1 MLDRT
6 AATSFLSELY
16 ADSVSPE
23 SQIVIWANA
32 NLPNRWCSTIEEAVE
47 VLALDEY
54 NDRSYFGLALQDP
67 ARALQFAAK
76 QGDKTDLGLRRGY
89 AQSAAAWPGVGLDI
103 DVRGEGKSKPYPPT
117 MDDALWLIDQAP
129 IKPSIL
135 VDTGGGLHAYW
146 LFDEP
151 EPITDSASLERV
163 RRVSYG
169 FYLLLLEAA
178 RSRDWTID
186 NTSDLAR
193 VLRVPGTCNTKYP
206 GPPKVEVTKDTG
218 ARYDMDALEIF
229 IPKDLKAPAGDAGS
243 EADVAFTIDE
253 DAVPQLRMI
262 DMACDL
268 DAKFSQTWLA
278 KRKDLD
284 SQSEYDM
291 SIASMGVGFGWT
303 DQQIVDALI
312 YHRSK
317 NGGVP
322 KLRSSYYRVTL
333 SNARAGSGDS
343 SRREVIER
351 LTERG
356 ADPERAEA
364 EAEQTVDDI
373 NLLIRLKGEA
383 KIATI
388 VRYPGDPP
396 TYAMVTQAKEVLTLG
411 TVRTI
416 LSAGLFREAVASV
429 TGRIIDRHK
438 DPAWSNIAQS
448 ILQCVRYEELGEDA
462 TPAGEMLDSLGE
474 WLESSEVLD
483 GDTLASRSAA
493 IRGKRPFAK
502 AGQLHF
508 VVRDLMR
515 WLKANHGDRR
525 TKNEICQTLKKLG
538 ALPSTVGYRGM
549 PAVGSGGNQPPI
561 KNSTRLTW
569 SIPRLVLDNHGA
581 TIHWPNTGQV
591 KDQMEVPPF

>member
-1 MLDRT
+1 MLNRT
-6 AATSFLSELY
+6 AAAAFLSELY
-16 ADSVSPE
+16 TDSVTTSA
-23 SQIVIWANA
+23 QIVIWANA
-32 NLPNRWCSTIEEAVE
+32 NLPNRWCSTIDEAVE
-47 VLALDEY
+47 VLASDEY
-54 NDRSYFGLALQDP
+54 ADRSYFGLALQDP
-67 ARALQFAAK
+67 DRALQFAAK
-76 QGDKTDLGLRRGY
+76 QGDKPDLDLRRGY

-117 MDDALWLIDQAP
+117 MEDALWLIDQAP
-129 IKPSIL
+129 IKPSLI
-135 VDTGGGLHAYW
+135 VDTGGGVHAYW

-151 EPITDSASLERV
+151 QMIPDSATLERV

-169 FYLLLLEAA
+169 FYLLLLDAA

-193 VLRVPGTCNTKYP
+193 VLRVPGTRNTKYP
-206 GPPKVEVTKDTG
+206 GPPEVKVVTDTG
-218 ARYDMDALEIF
+218 ARYDMDALEVF
-229 IPKDLKAPAGDAGS
+229 VPKNLKAPAGDAGS
-243 EADVAFTIDE
+243 EADVAFTVDE
-253 DAVPQLRMI
+253 DAVPPLRMI

-268 DAKFSQTWLA
+268 DAKFSQTWAA
-278 KRKDLD
+278 KRKDLA

-291 SIASMGVGFGWT
+291 SLASMGVGFGWN

-312 YHRSK
+312 YHRAK
-317 NGGVP
+317 HGGAP
-322 KLRSSYYRVTL
+322 KLRSSYYRVTIA
-333 SNARAGSGDS
+333 NARAGSGDS
-343 SRREVIER
+343 SQQEVIER

-356 ADPERAEA
+356 SDPERAEA

-373 NLLIRLKGEA
+373 NLLIRLKGDA
-383 KIATI
+383 KIAAI

-416 LSAGLFREAVASV
+416 LSAAMFREAVASV
-429 TGRIIDRHK
+429 TGRIIERHK
-438 DPAWSNIAQS
+438 DGAWSNIAQS

-483 GDTLASRSAA
+483 GDDLAARSAA
-493 IRGKRPFAK
+493 IRGKRPFTR

-525 TKNEICQTLKKLG
+525 TKNEVCQTLKKLG
-538 ALPSTVGYRGM
+538 ATPATVGYRGM
-549 PAVGSGGNQPPI
+549 PAGGKGAKA
-561 KNSTRLTW
+561 KNTTRLTW
-569 SIPRLVLDNHGA
+569 AIPRQQLDAHGA
-581 TIHWPNTGQV
+581 AIHWPDSAAPAAA
-591 KDQMEVPPF
+591 KEAPPF